1 MTTLIYN
8 NEDRSIGPNE
18 DREDCIVGPD
28 HVITDDEY
36 DDFYSNFFRCNGTN
50 TCHCNTCNTCISDR
64 NVFCYALCEYNIIC
78 PCFDCRQ
85 SSINGY
91 CLPNCD
97 CAICFHYRNCY
108 DMATCNCRENGNAM
122 YIAAFCKDWTL
133 EEVAEHH
140 SDSKDANDN
149 SYDSDCDAYDRV
161 YPTTAPTRVVFD
173 CGNCGVCLYCT
184 STFPCGCMDVCL
196 CDGYNEDT
204 NYDSDQDKYFFYSI

>member
-8 NEDRSIGPNE
+8 NEECSVGPNE
-18 DREDCIVGPD
+18 DCFVGQNEDYIVGPSY
-28 HVITDDEY
+28 VPTDDE
-36 DDFYSNFFRCNGTN
+36 NKQ
-50 TCHCNTCNTCISDR
+50 
-64 NVFCYALCEYNIIC
+64 FCYALCEYNIIC
-78 PCFDCRQ
+78 PCYDCRQ

-161 YPTTAPTRVVFD
+161 YPTIAAPTRVVFD
-173 CGNCGVCLYCT
+173 CGNCGICLYCT

-204 NYDSDQDKYFFYSI
+204 NYDSD